1 MGHRLHTE
9 VNVAVA
15 PELTVAEGHEIA
27 REINH
32 QLMHH
37 LNYLGMAVIHVDPL
51 QEAGEEHHY
60 ITAHRISAHSHDG
73 LPIHSH

>member
-1 MGHRLHTE
+1 MHTE

-60 ITAHRISAHSHDG
+60 ITAHTHDG